1 MLKLKTEVYSNGNED
16 QTWFEWICGK
26 QIAAE
31 VLCAS
36 LSGLE
41 FQANWVTDQ
50 KELSEASTKSQPAMM
65 MVPEYPRR
73 DKVKRAT
80 I

>member
-1 MLKLKTEVYSNGNED
+1 MEEYSNGNED
-16 QTWFEWICGK
+16 QTCFSNGRVGSRL
-26 QIAAE
+26 QLGSF
-31 VLCAS
+31 VLCA
-36 LSGLE
+36 LE
-41 FQANWVTDQ
+41 SQANWVTDQ
-50 KELSEASTKSQPAMM
+50 KELSEASIKSQPAMM